1 MGHEHADLKLCILTH
16 RHGDHT
22 GGLKKLKKTIKFE
35 VMAHEFDM
43 PAIHQATGYDVEHV
57 IKGGETLPDCGG
69 IHVIHTPGH
78 TAGHISLHLP
88 RVKTMIAGD
97 AIVSAG
103 EHLMVSP
110 TYLSSDP
117 EAAHESVKRL
127 IAMNLDLE
135 RLLVGHGDDVYF
147 GAKDNMARIF
157 AGPRPQLG
165 KSTDENQS
173 DKRRSRRHL
182 GFIFASAAGVWR
194 RSTQENSHRIQSSRR
209 VARTI
214 YDRATIRLLS

>member
-1 MGHEHADLKLCILTH
+1 MVSILKDFPIDGVKIVPCRITIPNRGVVKSFLVAGEGRVILVDTGASDADADIIMDAIKDMGHEHADLRLCILTH

-22 GGLKKLKKTIKFE
+22 GGLKKLKKTLKFE
-35 VMAHEFDM
+35 VMAHELDM
-43 PAIHQATGYDVEHV
+43 PAIHQATSYDVEHV
-57 IKGGETLPDCGG
+57 VKGGESLPDCGG

-88 RVKTMIAGD
+88 QIKTMIAGD

-117 EAAHESVKRL
+117 AAAHESVKRL

-157 AGPRPQLG
+157 AGPRP
-165 KSTDENQS
+165 
-173 DKRRSRRHL
+173 
-182 GFIFASAAGVWR
+182 
-194 RSTQENSHRIQSSRR
+194 
-209 VARTI
+209 
-214 YDRATIRLLS
+214 